1 MTGFFLTTKLWGGDD
16 ALIKNS
22 WSTSYFQDSSYR
34 VTIADMIWDEVQNEI
49 FFELEQTKTIQDIQ
63 LKLQVDLIAKD
74 NTVYPIQNF
83 SHLMLEPTEE
93 DSVIK
98 TRYSFS
104 IPFEDWRYIRFT
116 IHTEREGVI
125 SNQSILYADYR
136 ELAKSETLKTR
147 YSFSIPFEDWRYIR
161 FTIHTEREGVISN
174 QSILYAD
181 YRELAK
187 SETPIIL
194 AEWLNDEAVEETE
207 NIENQEDNTSI
218 TTEETPTE
226 NIEEPERLEQ
236 EYVIESEPIILDG
249 GGQDQSHEEIIE
261 TEEPIYTLEDY
272 EHQQQKLNEEIAN
285 VQAQL
290 TEQADN
296 RELQNQLSELQKNL
310 EEVQQKIQSLKGE

>member
-1 MTGFFLTTKLWGGDD
+1 MVCLATGFFLTTKLWGGDD

-34 VTIADMIWDEVQNEI
+34 VTISDMVWDEVQNEI
-49 FFELEQTKTIQDIQ
+49 FFEVEQTKTIQDIQ
-63 LKLQVDLIAKD
+63 LKLQVDLIAQD
-74 NTVYPIQNF
+74 NTIYPIQNF
-83 SHLMLEPTEE
+83 SHLMLEPSEE
-93 DSVIK
+93 DTTIK
-98 TRYSFS
+98 TGYSFS
-104 IPFEDWRYIRFT
+104 IPF
-116 IHTEREGVI
+116 
-125 SNQSILYADYR
+125 A
-136 ELAKSETLKTR
+136 
-147 YSFSIPFEDWRYIR
+147 DWRYIR

-194 AEWLNDEAVEETE
+194 SEWVTNESVKDDEVIEETE
-207 NIENQEDNTSI
+207 VPEDEKNVVEEERKEEV
-218 TTEETPTE
+218 TESKDT
-226 NIEEPERLEQ
+226 LKQ

-249 GGQDQSHEEIIE
+249 GNQTQEEEHHHEEIIE

-285 VQAQL
+285 VQSQL

-296 RELQNQLSELQKNL
+296 QELQNQLSELQKNL
-310 EEVQQKIQSLKGE
+310 EEVQQQIQNLKGE

>member
-1 MTGFFLTTKLWGGDD
+1 MRVNKLYLGISVFVCLMTGFFLTTKLWGGDD

-74 NTVYPIQNF
+74 NTVYPVQNF

-93 DSVIK
+93 DSVI
-98 TRYSFS
+98 
-104 IPFEDWRYIRFT
+104 
-116 IHTEREGVI
+116 
-125 SNQSILYADYR
+125 
-136 ELAKSETLKTR
+136 KTR

-226 NIEEPERLEQ
+226 NIEESERLEQ

-285 VQAQL
+285 VQSQL

-296 RELQNQLSELQKNL
+296 QELQNQLSELQKNL

>member
-1 MTGFFLTTKLWGGDD
+1 MRVNKLYLGISVFVCLMTGFFLTTKLWGGDD

-136 ELAKSETLKTR
+136 ELAKSET
-147 YSFSIPFEDWRYIR
+147 
-161 FTIHTEREGVISN
+161 
-174 QSILYAD
+174 
-181 YRELAK
+181 
-187 SETPIIL
+187 PIIL
-194 AEWLNDEAVEETE
+194 AEWLNDEVVEETE
-207 NIENQEDNTSI
+207 NVENQEDNTSI

-226 NIEEPERLEQ
+226 NIEESERLEQ

-285 VQAQL
+285 VQSQL

-296 RELQNQLSELQKNL
+296 QELQNQLSELQKNL
-310 EEVQQKIQSLKGE
+310 EEVQQQIQNLRGE

>member
-136 ELAKSETLKTR
+136 ELAKSET
-147 YSFSIPFEDWRYIR
+147 
-161 FTIHTEREGVISN
+161 
-174 QSILYAD
+174 
-181 YRELAK
+181 
-187 SETPIIL
+187 PIIL
-194 AEWLNDEAVEETE
+194 AEWLNDEVVEETE
-207 NIENQEDNTSI
+207 NVENQEDNTSI

-226 NIEEPERLEQ
+226 NIEESERLEQ

-285 VQAQL
+285 VQSQL

-296 RELQNQLSELQKNL
+296 QELQNQLSELQKNL
-310 EEVQQKIQSLKGE
+310 EEVQQQIQNLRGE

>member
-93 DSVIK
+93 DSVI
-98 TRYSFS
+98 
-104 IPFEDWRYIRFT
+104 
-116 IHTEREGVI
+116 
-125 SNQSILYADYR
+125 
-136 ELAKSETLKTR
+136 KTR